1 MKKLIVILLF
11 LSTITLSTNG
21 QEEISE
27 DVLAEVSKDIDYSQ
41 KKWTLVPRHEAEPID
56 PQAYEPKVSS
66 PISSILG
73 YIIAIVLI
81 MAVILGVLYFMFST
95 STEGNPSVES
105 KSIEGETL
113 DPDHIDNIDPISL
126 IDEALAN
133 GDYRLALRLRF
144 IDFIK
149 RSSDLRLI
157 KWRPEKTNQDYL
169 YELKPHVDFAY
180 LSSVILD
187 YEKVWF
193 GKYDISRQDYVLYAE
208 QYDTLINQI
217 NTAHG

>member
-1 MKKLIVILLF
+1 MKKIIAILLL
-11 LSTITLSTNG
+11 LSTISLSMSS
-21 QEEISE
+21 QEDISQ

-41 KKWTLVPRHEAEPID
+41 QRWTLAPRHEAKPRD
-56 PQAYEPKVSS
+56 PEGYEPKVSS
-66 PISSILG
+66 PIGNMLG
-73 YIIAIVLI
+73 YIIAIVVI

-95 STEGNPSVES
+95 STEGNPNIEG

-113 DPDHIDNIDPISL
+113 DPDHIDNIDPISM

-180 LSSVILD
+180 LNSVILD

-193 GKYDISRQDYVLYAE
+193 GKYDISSQDYVLYAE

-217 NTAHG
+217 NKAHE

>member
-1 MKKLIVILLF
+1 MKMIIAILLL
-11 LSTITLSTNG
+11 LSTISLSMSS
-21 QEEISE
+21 QDDISE
-27 DVLAEVSKDIDYSQ
+27 DVLAEISKDIDYSQ
-41 KKWTLVPRHEAEPID
+41 QRWTLAPRHEAKPRD
-56 PQAYEPKVSS
+56 PEGYEPKVSS
-66 PISSILG
+66 PIGNMLG
-73 YIIAIVLI
+73 YIIAIVVI

-95 STEGNPSVES
+95 STEGNPSIES

-113 DPDHIDNIDPISL
+113 DPDHIDNIDPISM

-157 KWRPEKTNQDYL
+157 KWRPEKTNQNYL

-180 LSSVILD
+180 LNSVILD

-193 GKYDISRQDYVLYAE
+193 GKYDISSQDYVLYAE

-217 NTAHG
+217 NKAHE